1 MPLLLIGRLILP
13 ILKEVPPLLLIGVS
27 MLLHGAT
34 LLPRVL
40 LLLLIGS
47 ATP

>member
-1 MPLLLIGRLILP
+1 M
-13 ILKEVPPLLLIGVS
+13 LIGVS

-47 ATP
+47 ATPLLIGAVCLAEMLPHC